1 MNNLEIRILCLREV
15 SSKKKKEKITF
26 TTKDFGVLTIA
37 VKRGSNWKF
46 VSFVPETRKVI
57 LNGEIQR
64 DFRLFAILRLKRK
77 KSRSIKSTIFGRL
90 EKRRW
95 QTRDAGERL

>member
-15 SSKKKKEKITF
+15 SSKKKKKITF
-26 TTKDFGVLTIA
+26 TTKDFGVLAIA

-57 LNGEIQR
+57 LNDEIQR
-64 DFRLFAILRLKRK
+64 EISDFAILR
-77 KSRSIKSTIFGRL
+77 
-90 EKRRW
+90 
-95 QTRDAGERL
+95 